1 LIFFC
6 FERRRCAIII
16 IASKYLVRKRKR
28 KRERERERDQ
38 KTVSLASVCVIYII
52 ILSLSYIIIIT
63 VRFGASSDVSRRSG
77 FLFLHTDGSAD
88 FNFLS
93 CTLHAKTFHSTIIS
107 IININ
112 INNSR
117 NRSIESTDSKR
128 TDRVLRSSY
137 DQCTTRN
144 HYQTSNIVVNQK

>member
-1 LIFFC
+1 MIFFC

-28 KRERERERDQ
+28 KRERERDQ
-38 KTVSLASVCVIYII
+38 KTVSLASVRVIYII

-63 VRFGASSDVSRRSG
+63 IRFGASSVSRRSG
-77 FLFLHTDGSAD
+77 FLFLHTGSTD

-93 CTLHAKTFHSTIIS
+93 CMHKTFHSTIIS
-107 IININ
+107 IIIIN

-128 TDRVLRSSY
+128 TDHVLRSSY